1 MQALHILLDGQGISR
16 PRGKFM
22 DEDHFDEMHEECG
35 VFGVYSQENR
45 DVARTVYY
53 GLYAL
58 QHRGQESAGIAVSF
72 ANKISYY
79 KAMGLVPE
87 VFAGGE
93 LEELPEGDIAVGHV
107 RYSTTGASQLLN
119 AQPVVF
125 AGKCGKMA
133 LAHNGNLV
141 NSKQLRE
148 EMIAANAVFQ
158 TTIDSE
164 VMAVEINSLSDGDIL
179 QGIKRAC
186 PKFKGSYALV
196 IMTSDKLI
204 AVRDPYGIRP
214 LCIGTSGDEYVV
226 ASESCALD
234 AVSATFL
241 RDVEP
246 GEIVVFDSTGMHS
259 FFMDNLPK
267 KSGLCIFEYVYFARH
282 DSVLDGCSVYGA
294 RTEAGR
300 LLARNY
306 PVEADIVS
314 GVPDSANVAARGY
327 AEVSGI
333 PFVEALA
340 KNRYVGRTFIQP
352 DQKQRENSLSV
363 KMNALRANVAGKSIV
378 LIDDSIVRG
387 TTMRKIIKM
396 LRDAGAAEVH
406 IRICSPIIKHPC
418 HLGIDIQTYSQLIG
432 AYRNEEEICE
442 SLGADSV
449 KYLSIEDLIRS
460 CSKSKRDFCLG
471 CFNGEYPYSVSGET
485 DKLKFE

>member
-1 MQALHILLDGQGISR
+1 MSRMKENDLDE
-16 PRGKFM
+16 F
-22 DEDHFDEMHEECG
+22 HEECG

-45 DVARTVYY
+45 NVAHTVYY

-72 ANKISYY
+72 ADKISYY
-79 KAMGLVPE
+79 KGMGLVPE
-87 VFAGGE
+87 VFSGNK
-93 LEELPEGDIAVGHV
+93 LEELPEGDIAIGHV

-125 AGKCGKMA
+125 TGKCGKMA
-133 LAHNGNLV
+133 LAHNGNLT
-141 NSKQLRE
+141 NTKQLRDE
-148 EMIAANAVFQ
+148 LIASNAVFQ

-164 VMAVEINSLSDGDIL
+164 VMAILINSLSDGDL
-179 QGIKRAC
+179 LAGVKRAC

-196 IMTSDKLI
+196 IMTTDKLI

-214 LCIGTSGDEYVV
+214 LCIGTIVDDFVV

-234 AVSATFL
+234 AVSANFV

-246 GEIVVFDSTGMHS
+246 GEIVVIDSDGLHS
-259 FFMDNLPK
+259 YFMDDVPK
-267 KSGLCIFEYVYFARH
+267 ESAMCIFEYVYFARH
-282 DSVLDGCSVYGA
+282 DSVLDGCSVYDA
-294 RTEAGR
+294 RMEAGR

-306 PVEADIVS
+306 GVEADIVS

-327 AEVSGI
+327 AEESGI

-352 DQKQRENSLSV
+352 DQRQRENSLNV
-363 KMNALRANVAGKSIV
+363 KMNALRANVAGKRVI

-396 LRDAGAAEVH
+396 LRGAGAKEVH
-406 IRICSPIIKHPC
+406 VRICSPIIKHPC

-432 AYRNEEEICE
+432 AYKNEEQICE

-449 KYLSIEDLIRS
+449 KYLSIEDLLAS
-460 CSKSKRDFCLG
+460 CGKSKRKFCLG
-471 CFNGEYPYSVSGET
+471 CFNGRYPYPLSGET
-485 DKLKFE
+485 DKLKLE